1 MNTQLDAYSVTAS
14 GSLYSGGTRLRA
26 YQVASSGAASGVIG
40 LRDGGATGP
49 IKTRIYLPAS
59 AAGVLFHS
67 LPEMGVLFHTS
78 VYCDVSGGGAI
89 VGLTAYVG

>member
-1 MNTQLDAYSVTAS
+1 MATTLTAWSVTGS
-14 GSLYSGGTRLRA
+14 GQLFSGGTRLRG
-26 YQVASSGAASGVIG
+26 YEVATSGAASGVIG

-49 IKTRIYLPAS
+49 IRARIYLPAS
-59 AAGVLFHS
+59 ATAVITHN
-67 LPEMGVLFHTS
+67 LPDMGVKFNTS